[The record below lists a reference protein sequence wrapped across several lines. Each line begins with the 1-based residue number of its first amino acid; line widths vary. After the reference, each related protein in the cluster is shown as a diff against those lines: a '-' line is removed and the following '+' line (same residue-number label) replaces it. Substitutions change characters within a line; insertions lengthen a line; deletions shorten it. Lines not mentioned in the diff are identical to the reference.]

1 MIDFNYKKSLGQN
14 FLKDENI
21 INKIVSAPSIKK
33 NNLVI
38 EVGPGAG
45 ALSKRLVNLFDN
57 VLMYEIDT
65 RLCEI
70 LDDTLSEYN
79 NYKIIFD
86 DFLRRDVFSDLKK
99 YKYDHLY
106 VVANL
111 PYYVTSPIVMKIIK
125 DKLPVDEMVI
135 MIQKEVAERYTSVP
149 GKKEYGEISVYLQY
163 FFEISKVCNVSKNAF
178 IPRPQ
183 VDSCV
188 IKMKKRSNL
197 LYVKNFS
204 FFEKLVKD
212 SFRFKRKTIRNN
224 LNNYDLDI
232 VDKVL
237 AKYGYDINIRSEN
250 LSYEIFVDMA
260 NELSN

>member
-1 MIDFNYKKSLGQN
+1 MVNFDYKKSLGQN

-21 INKIVSAPSIKK
+21 IDKIVSAPLIGR

-38 EVGPGAG
+38 EIGPGAG
-45 ALSKRLVNLFDN
+45 ALSKRLVNCFDN

-65 RLCEI
+65 RLYEI
-70 LDDTLSEYN
+70 LNGNLDGYN
-79 NYKIIFD
+79 NYEIIFD
-86 DFLRRDVFSDLKK
+86 DFLRRDVLSDIKK
-99 YKYDHLY
+99 YNYEHLY

-125 DKLPVDEMVI
+125 DRLPVDEIVI

-163 FFEISKVCNVSKNAF
+163 FFEISKVCNVSRNAF

-188 IKMKKRSNL
+188 IKMKKRDVL
-197 LYVKNFS
+197 PYVKDFS
-204 FFEKLVKD
+204 LFEKLIRD
-212 SFRFKRKTIRNN
+212 SFKFKRKTIKNN
-224 LNNYDLDI
+224 LKNYDLNI
-232 VDKVL
+232 ISRVL
-237 AKYGYDINIRSEN
+237 EKYGYDNNVRSEN
-250 LSYEIFVDMA
+250 LSYEIFVDMS